1 MTEDTHPELVRA
13 WRAIIAAPEPSRTRA
28 LAVLQDVSA
37 VDYDQ
42 AFGRIKQGLASRNQ
56 VDAVSLARD
65 LAEGFRKNYRRAER
79 IARGGE

>member
-1 MTEDTHPELVRA
+1 MTMNLPLFTVP
-13 WRAIIAAPEPSRTRA
+13 PEPARGRA

-42 AFGRIKQGLASRNQ
+42 AMGRIKRGLGSKNQ

-65 LAEGFRKNYRRAER
+65 LAEGFRANYRRAER
-79 IARGGE
+79 IARGEP